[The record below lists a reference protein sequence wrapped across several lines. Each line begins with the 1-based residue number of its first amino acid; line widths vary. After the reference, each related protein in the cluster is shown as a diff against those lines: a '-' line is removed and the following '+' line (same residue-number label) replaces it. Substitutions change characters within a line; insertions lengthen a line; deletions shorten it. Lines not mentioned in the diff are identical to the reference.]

1 MPAYEWNEPLDP
13 VRLHKILSGH
23 PEFSNRLVDLA
34 AATIT
39 LSQEKHGDRTML
51 FNKVAGIVVTMP
63 KATGS
68 GLRYLFRVKT
78 LATSNSYIVKVG
90 NTTDII
96 QGSIV
101 ISDTDTAGTTT
112 AFSTAVDSDT
122 ITLNRTTTGS
132 VTIGEWFEL
141 EDIAVGVYAVRG
153 LLSNTGSGAT
163 PFSATV

>member
-13 VRLHKILSGH
+13 VRLHKILSSH
-23 PEFSNRLVDLA
+23 PEFSNRLVDLSVA
-34 AATIT
+34 AVT
-39 LSQEKHGDRTML
+39 LTQEKHGDRTML
-51 FNKVAGIVVTMP
+51 LNRAAGVTVTLP

-68 GLRYLFRVKT
+68 GLRYRFRVKT
-78 LATSNSYIVKVG
+78 VATSNSHIVKVG

-96 QGSIV
+96 QGSIS

-112 AFSTAVDSDT
+112 AFSTAADSDT
-122 ITLNRTTTGS
+122 ITLNRTTSGS
-132 VTIGEWFEL
+132 VTVGELIEI
-141 EDIAVGVYAVRG
+141 EDIGVGVYSVNG